1 MKKKRRNKHHLKNR
15 VKGGKSTLQNLLLM
29 DEERHQNWHKLFG
42 NLDLRCVIKLLIR
55 VAEAKEGQTDEKE
68 KWSKTNSTL

>member
-1 MKKKRRNKHHLKNR
+1 VKKKRRNKHHLKNR

-42 NLDLRCVIKLLIR
+42 NLDLRSVIRLLIR
-55 VAEAKEGQTDEKE
+55 VAEAKEAQGEI
-68 KWSKTNSTL
+68 